1 MRYVNQ
7 FSSFQYAG
15 EDDLIEQEDE
25 DLTYSLYPSF
35 QEAYE
40 TDLEEDPSIEV
51 VPVVISTAPVPL
63 LLTGKHPAN
72 TGPLAA
78 GSGVMPAQSTRR
90 PRAATWQFEFDDL
103 PGTEPFTE
111 PLVTTTGQFK
121 AISGVLPALPTD
133 SPVTS
138 TGQFKVISGVLPALS
153 RPQPETRAGQQE
165 RNTSALPGN
174 MAAQQPG
181 GATGQV
187 APRFIEGALSTQP
200 PIFVTTPSL
209 ASSLQTALTSG
220 TTGRIV
226 VIPGSRKRK
235 QAETEKTPPGERVS
249 PRLRQGMILA
259 ALLFV
264 VITSLL
270 TLGPL
275 ASGQYPFHIFSSF
288 NSWFRSNTANQQL
301 SAHPNAGQVNTNNL
315 PLMQFPQSPYVGI
328 AQQDAIA
335 AGIPAD
341 YFVRQMNQESAFNPN
356 AVSPAG
362 AEGIAQF
369 MPSTA
374 AGLGINPW
382 DPIQALRAAA
392 NLMASYTRS
401 YGGNYAMALA
411 AYNAGT
417 GAVQHANYVCGSSW
431 MSCLPYETRNYIYV
445 IMGI

>member
-1 MRYVNQ
+1 MPHVNQ

-25 DLTYSLYPSF
+25 DITFSLYPSF
-35 QEAYE
+35 QETYE
-40 TDLEEDPSIEV
+40 TELAEDPSIEV

-63 LLTGKHPAN
+63 LLTGKHRVN
-72 TGPLAA
+72 TTGPLAT
-78 GSGVMPAQSTRR
+78 GSGVMPALSARR
-90 PRAATWQFEFDDL
+90 PVATTWQFEFDDL
-103 PGTEPFTE
+103 PGTETFTE
-111 PLVTTTGQFK
+111 PLVTTTRQFK
-121 AISGVLPALPTD
+121 AMPGVLPALPTD

-138 TGQFKVISGVLPALS
+138 TGQFKVISGFLPALS

-174 MAAQQPG
+174 MAARQPG
-181 GATGQV
+181 ATTGQL
-187 APRFIEGALSTQP
+187 GAHSAQL

-209 ASSLQTALTSG
+209 ASSLQAALTSS

-249 PRLRQGMILA
+249 PRLRQGVTLAA

-275 ASGQYPFHIFSSF
+275 ASGQYPFPIFRSF
-288 NSWFRSNTANQQL
+288 NSWFRSNTASQQL
-301 SAHPNAGQVNTNNL
+301 SSHSNARQINASNL
-315 PLMQFPQSPYVGI
+315 PPMQFPQSPYVDI

-369 MPSTA
+369 MPGTA

-382 DPIQALRAAA
+382 DPVQALRAAA
-392 NLMASYTRS
+392 NLMGSYT
-401 YGGNYAMALA
+401 
-411 AYNAGT
+411 NAGT
-417 GAVQHANYVCGSSW
+417 GAVQHATYVCGSSW
-431 MSCLPYETRNYIYV
+431 MNCLPSETRNYIYV

>member
-1 MRYVNQ
+1 MPHVNQ
-7 FSSFQYAG
+7 FSSFQYTG

-25 DLTYSLYPSF
+25 DITFSLYPSF
-35 QEAYE
+35 QETYE
-40 TDLEEDPSIEV
+40 TELAEDPSIEV

-63 LLTGKHPAN
+63 LLTGKHRVN
-72 TGPLAA
+72 TTGPLAT
-78 GSGVMPAQSTRR
+78 GSGVMPALSARR
-90 PRAATWQFEFDDL
+90 PVATTWQFEFDDL
-103 PGTEPFTE
+103 PGTETFTE
-111 PLVTTTGQFK
+111 PLVTTSSACPTYGFSRHQHR
-121 AISGVLPALPTD
+121 AVQSHSG
-133 SPVTS
+133 
-138 TGQFKVISGVLPALS
+138 FLPALS

-174 MAAQQPG
+174 MAARQPG
-181 GATGQV
+181 ATTGQL
-187 APRFIEGALSTQP
+187 GAHSAQL

-209 ASSLQTALTSG
+209 ASSLQAALTSS

-249 PRLRQGMILA
+249 PRLRQGVTLAA

-275 ASGQYPFHIFSSF
+275 ASGQYPFPIFRSF
-288 NSWFRSNTANQQL
+288 NSWFRSNTASQQL
-301 SAHPNAGQVNTNNL
+301 SSHSNARQINASNL
-315 PLMQFPQSPYVGI
+315 PPMQFPQSPYVDI

-369 MPSTA
+369 MPGTA

-382 DPIQALRAAA
+382 DPVQALRAAA
-392 NLMASYTRS
+392 NLMGSYTRS
-401 YGGNYAMALA
+401 YGGNYAMSLA

-417 GAVQHANYVCGSSW
+417 GAVQHATYVCGSSW
-431 MSCLPYETRNYIYV
+431 MNCLPSETRNYIYV

>member
-1 MRYVNQ
+1 MPHVNQ

-25 DLTYSLYPSF
+25 DFTYSLDPSF
-35 QEAYE
+35 QETYE
-40 TDLEEDPSIEV
+40 TELAEDPSIEV

-63 LLTGKHPAN
+63 LLTGKHRVN
-72 TGPLAA
+72 TTGPLAT
-78 GSGVMPAQSTRR
+78 GSGVMPALSARR
-90 PRAATWQFEFDDL
+90 PVATTWQFEFDDL
-103 PGTEPFTE
+103 PGTETFTE

-121 AISGVLPALPTD
+121 AMSGVLPALPTD

-138 TGQFKVISGVLPALS
+138 AGQFKVISGFLPALS
-153 RPQPETRAGQQE
+153 RPQPETRAGQRE

-174 MAAQQPG
+174 MAARQPG
-181 GATGQV
+181 ATTGQL
-187 APRFIEGALSTQP
+187 GAHSAQL

-209 ASSLQTALTSG
+209 ASSLQAVLTSS

-249 PRLRQGMILA
+249 PRLRQGVTLAA

-275 ASGQYPFHIFSSF
+275 ASGQYPFPIFRSF
-288 NSWFRSNTANQQL
+288 NSWFRSNTASQQL
-301 SAHPNAGQVNTNNL
+301 SSHSNARQINASNL
-315 PLMQFPQSPYVGI
+315 PLMQFPQSPYVDI

-369 MPSTA
+369 MPGTA

-382 DPIQALRAAA
+382 DPVQALRAAA
-392 NLMASYTRS
+392 NLMGSYTRS
-401 YGGNYAMALA
+401 YGGDYAMSLA

-417 GAVQHANYVCGSSW
+417 GAVQHATYVCGSSW
-431 MSCLPYETRNYIYV
+431 MNCLPSETRNYIYV

>member
-1 MRYVNQ
+1 MPHVNQ

-25 DLTYSLYPSF
+25 DFTYSLYPSF

-40 TDLEEDPSIEV
+40 TDLAEDPSIEV

-63 LLTGKHPAN
+63 LLTGKRPAN
-72 TGPLAA
+72 TTGPLAA
-78 GSGVMPAQSTRR
+78 GSGVMPALSARR
-90 PRAATWQFEFDDL
+90 PVAPTWQFEFDDL
-103 PGTEPFTE
+103 SGTETFTE
-111 PLVTTTGQFK
+111 SLVSTTGQFK

-153 RPQPETRAGQQE
+153 RSQPETRAGQQE

-181 GATGQV
+181 ATTGQLGPHS
-187 APRFIEGALSTQP
+187 AQL
-200 PIFVTTPSL
+200 PIFITTPSL
-209 ASSLQTALTSG
+209 APSLQAALTSG

-235 QAETEKTPPGERVS
+235 QAETEKTPSGERVS
-249 PRLRQGMILA
+249 PRLRQGLILA

-275 ASGQYPFHIFSSF
+275 ASGQYPFHIFPTF

-301 SAHPNAGQVNTNNL
+301 SSHSNARQINASNL
-315 PLMQFPQSPYVGI
+315 PPMQFPQSPYVNI
-328 AQQDAIA
+328 AWQDAIA

-382 DPIQALRAAA
+382 DPVQALRAAA
-392 NLMASYTRS
+392 NLMASYTQNF
-401 YGGNYAMALA
+401 GGNYAMSLA

-417 GAVQHANYVCGSSW
+417 GAVQHATYVCGSSW
-431 MSCLPYETRNYIYV
+431 MNCLPSETRNYIYV

>member
-1 MRYVNQ
+1 MQHVNQ
-7 FSSFQYAG
+7 FSSFQYAD
-15 EDDLIEQEDE
+15 EDELIEQESG

-35 QEAYE
+35 QEVYE

-51 VPVVISTAPVPL
+51 VPVVISTAPIPL
-63 LLTGKHPAN
+63 ILTGKHQAN
-72 TGPLAA
+72 TGPLKAS
-78 GSGVMPAQSTRR
+78 SGVMPAQSARR
-90 PRAATWQFEFDDL
+90 PEAATWQFEFDDL
-103 PGTEPFTE
+103 PGTETFTE

-121 AISGVLPALPTD
+121 AISGVLPTLPTD

-138 TGQFKVISGVLPALS
+138 TGQFKVISGVL
-153 RPQPETRAGQQE
+153 PETRAGQQE

-181 GATGQV
+181 ATSGQV
-187 APRFIEGALSTQP
+187 GALATQL

-209 ASSLQTALTSG
+209 ASSLQAALTTD
-220 TTGRIV
+220 TTGRII

-235 QAETEKTPPGERVS
+235 QAETEKTRPGERVS
-249 PRLRQGMILA
+249 PRLRQGMMLA

-275 ASGQYPFHIFSSF
+275 ASGEYPFHIFGSF
-288 NSWFRSNTANQQL
+288 SSWFRSNTANQEL
-301 SAHPNAGQVNTNNL
+301 SSHSSAGQINADNL
-315 PLMQFPQSPYVGI
+315 PPMQFPQSPYVAI

-335 AGIPAD
+335 AGIPAE

-369 MPSTA
+369 MPGTA

-382 DPIQALRAAA
+382 DPVQALRAAA
-392 NLMASYTRS
+392 DLMASYTRS
-401 YGGNYAMALA
+401 YGGNYAMSLA

-417 GAVQHANYVCGSSW
+417 GAVQHATYICGSSW
-431 MSCLPYETRNYIYV
+431 MNCLPSETRNYIYV

>member
-1 MRYVNQ
+1 MPHVNQ

-25 DLTYSLYPSF
+25 DFTYSLDPSF
-35 QEAYE
+35 QETYE
-40 TDLEEDPSIEV
+40 TELAEDPSIEV

-63 LLTGKHPAN
+63 LLTGKHRVN
-72 TGPLAA
+72 TTGPLAT
-78 GSGVMPAQSTRR
+78 GSGVMPALSARR
-90 PRAATWQFEFDDL
+90 PVATTWQFEFDDL
-103 PGTEPFTE
+103 PGTETFTE

-121 AISGVLPALPTD
+121 AMSGVLPALPTD

-138 TGQFKVISGVLPALS
+138 AGQFKVISGFLPALS
-153 RPQPETRAGQQE
+153 RPQPETRAGQRE

-174 MAAQQPG
+174 MAARQPG
-181 GATGQV
+181 ATTGQL
-187 APRFIEGALSTQP
+187 GAHSAQL

-209 ASSLQTALTSG
+209 ASSLQAVLTSS

-249 PRLRQGMILA
+249 PRLRQGVTLAA

-275 ASGQYPFHIFSSF
+275 ASGQYPFPIFRSF
-288 NSWFRSNTANQQL
+288 NSWFRSNTASQQL
-301 SAHPNAGQVNTNNL
+301 SSHSNARQINASNL
-315 PLMQFPQSPYVGI
+315 PLMQFPQSPYVDI

-369 MPSTA
+369 MPGTA
-374 AGLGINPW
+374 G
-382 DPIQALRAAA
+382 AAA
-392 NLMASYTRS
+392 NLMGSYTRS
-401 YGGNYAMALA
+401 YGGDYAMSLA

-417 GAVQHANYVCGSSW
+417 GAVQHATYVCGSSW
-431 MSCLPYETRNYIYV
+431 MNCLPSETRNYIYV